1 MNERQLFDAI
11 GRVDDDLIL
20 AADRPAV
27 RRRKKPVYWMPALSV
42 AACAGLLM
50 VGVAGWRAGSSK
62 NDFME
67 SAAAAAETAREAAAA
82 PDEAMVS
89 AATPYAEDEG
99 TPVEGSTDGTYK
111 AEDSTESSIA
121 IAPAHAVMLEG
132 VIYYDTCTVS
142 GTDAKA
148 APDGTITSTVDS
160 DSFPTEDGQSNFGTG
175 YGYQRI
181 DDHIEVLIDNQ
192 WIVFEQDATVPRM
205 VMVDGKLYQETGN
218 LPSEPFC
225 GTPDGSITSKTAN
238 RNDVPTENNQS
249 NFSDNRDF
257 VFIDEDTI
265 YVSATPDWMEFKVIT
280 DSDV

>member
-1 MNERQLFDAI
+1 MDTMKKRM
-11 GRVDDDLIL
+11 VTLIL
-20 AADRPAV
+20 VLLLALSLTGCGSRDTANDGENAGIGTQSTDDASTLPDTAQDRPVTDA
-27 RRRKKPVYWMPALSV
+27 PM
-42 AACAGLLM
+42 M
-50 VGVAGWRAGSSK
+50 V
-62 NDFME
+62 
-67 SAAAAAETAREAAAA
+67 
-82 PDEAMVS
+82 MVDNTLYQS
-89 AATPYAEDEG
+89 EG
-99 TPVEGSTDGTYK
+99 EVSTVEGRCGNMDGEITSQT
-111 AEDSTESSIA
+111 AN
-121 IAPAHAVMLEG
+121 
-132 VIYYDTCTVS
+132 
-142 GTDAKA
+142 GTDA
-148 APDGTITSTVDS
+148 
-160 DSFPTEDGQSNFGTG
+160 PTENGQSNFGTG

>member
-1 MNERQLFDAI
+1 MDTMKKRM
-11 GRVDDDLIL
+11 VTLIL
-20 AADRPAV
+20 VLLLALSLTGCGSRDTANDGENAGIGTQSTDDASTLPDTAQDRPVTDA
-27 RRRKKPVYWMPALSV
+27 PM
-42 AACAGLLM
+42 M
-50 VGVAGWRAGSSK
+50 V
-62 NDFME
+62 
-67 SAAAAAETAREAAAA
+67 
-82 PDEAMVS
+82 MVDNTLYQS
-89 AATPYAEDEG
+89 EG
-99 TPVEGSTDGTYK
+99 EVSTVEGRCGNMDGEITSQT
-111 AEDSTESSIA
+111 A
-121 IAPAHAVMLEG
+121 G
-132 VIYYDTCTVS
+132 
-142 GTDAKA
+142 GTDA
-148 APDGTITSTVDS
+148 
-160 DSFPTEDGQSNFGTG
+160 PTENDQSNFGTG

>member
-1 MNERQLFDAI
+1 MTKRTLAMLLALLALLLTGCGNAEPKTTEAEIGSQSTDDATALP
-11 GRVDDDLIL
+11 DTTEQ
-20 AADRPAV
+20 
-27 RRRKKPVYWMPALSV
+27 KPVADAPM
-42 AACAGLLM
+42 M
-50 VGVAGWRAGSSK
+50 VMVDNTLYQSTGEVSTVDGRCGNMDGEITSQ
-62 NDFME
+62 
-67 SAAAAAETAREAAAA
+67 TAN
-82 PDEAMVS
+82 
-89 AATPYAEDEG
+89 
-99 TPVEGSTDGTYK
+99 
-111 AEDSTESSIA
+111 
-121 IAPAHAVMLEG
+121 
-132 VIYYDTCTVS
+132 
-142 GTDAKA
+142 GTDA
-148 APDGTITSTVDS
+148 
-160 DSFPTEDGQSNFGTG
+160 PTENGQSNFGTG

-205 VMVDGKLYQETGN
+205 VMVDGKLYQ
-218 LPSEPFC
+218 EPFC